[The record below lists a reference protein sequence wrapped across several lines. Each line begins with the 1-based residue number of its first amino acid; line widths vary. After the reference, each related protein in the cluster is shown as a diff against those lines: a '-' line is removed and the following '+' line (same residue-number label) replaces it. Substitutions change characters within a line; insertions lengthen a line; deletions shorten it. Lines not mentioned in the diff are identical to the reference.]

1 MMLRSAF
8 LNLSAVALFAATAAP
23 VQAQSPVDIGL
34 RSTGDAL
41 EVVLRPGNDFSGIV
55 SSVVF
60 TIRWDRSSGASLG
73 EPIQE
78 GNPANYIPVQHSGG
92 VREVGSYDYQ
102 VYAGFGTRPMH
113 TLSTAWTAS
122 KEYVIATIPVTGV
135 ADFELVNDA
144 WTAEATSNADYYLA
158 LGGVDRTG
166 IIYKGLANA
175 SGDGNVTILP
185 NPNKGIFTFAVDV
198 DKAVDLTVEVV
209 NSLGQ
214 SIFTD
219 EVTNFSGTY
228 RRDMDITSMSSG
240 VYILKVGRGD
250 TVTSHKIVYNK

>member
-1 MMLRSAF
+1 MMLRAT
-8 LNLSAVALFAATAAP
+8 LPTLCAIPLLAVSLQ

-34 RSTGDAL
+34 RSTGEAL
-41 EVVLRPGNDFSGIV
+41 EVVLRPGADFSGIV

-60 TIRWDRSSGASLG
+60 TVRWDRSTGASLG
-73 EPIQE
+73 EVSQE
-78 GNPANYIPVQHSGG
+78 GSPANYIPVQRSGG
-92 VREVGSYDYQ
+92 VREVGAYDYQ
-102 VYAGFGTRPMH
+102 VFAGFGTRPIH
-113 TLSTAWTAS
+113 TLNTAWTAS
-122 KEYVIATIPVTGV
+122 KEYVIATIPVSGD
-135 ADFELVNDA
+135 AEFELVNDA
-144 WTAEATSNADYYLA
+144 WTGEASSNADYYLA

-175 SGDGNVTILP
+175 NGDGNVTIQP

-198 DKAVDLTVEVV
+198 DKAVDLTVEVL

-250 TVTSHKIVYNK
+250 AVTSHKIVYNK

>member
-1 MMLRSAF
+1 MMLRSSF
-8 LNLSAVALFAATAAP
+8 LHLAAIALMGSVVT
-23 VQAQSPVDIGL
+23 VQAQAPVDIGL
-34 RSTGDAL
+34 RSTGDKL
-41 EVVLRPGNDFSGIV
+41 EVVVRPGNDFSGIV

-73 EPIQE
+73 EIVQE
-78 GNPANYIPVQHSGG
+78 GVAANYIPVQRSGA
-92 VREVGSYDYQ
+92 VREVGGFDYQ
-102 VYAGFGTRPMH
+102 VFAGFGTRPLH
-113 TLSTAWTAS
+113 TLSTAWSAS
-122 KEYVIATIPVTGV
+122 KEYVIATIPVTGD

-144 WTAEATSNADYYLA
+144 WTGEATNNADFYLS

-166 IIYKGLANA
+166 IIYKGLATA
-175 SGDGNVTILP
+175 KGDGAVTILP
-185 NPNKGIFTFAVDV
+185 NPNKGVFTFAVEV
-198 DKAVDLTVEVV
+198 ENAVDLTVEVV

-219 EVTNFSGTY
+219 EVTKFSGTY

-250 TVTSHKIVYNK
+250 SVTSHKIVYNK